1 MPQLIPSRQKGM
13 HNTKSSSILAHS
25 LEIVALARP
34 LVDAVQRRDRD
45 LASQLRRAISSV
57 TLNLAEGFGSASGNA
72 RVRFESARGSLSE
85 AQAGIRVALTWGYVT
100 QTTATPVLES
110 MHSLGGRVFGLC
122 RR

>member
-1 MPQLIPSRQKGM
+1 M
-13 HNTKSSSILAHS
+13 HNPKSSSILEHS
-25 LEIVALARP
+25 LEIVARARP

-57 TLNLAEGFGSASGNA
+57 ALNLAEGFGSASGNA

-85 AQAGIRVALTWGYVT
+85 AHADIQVALTWGYVA
-100 QTTATPVLES
+100 QTAAAPVLES